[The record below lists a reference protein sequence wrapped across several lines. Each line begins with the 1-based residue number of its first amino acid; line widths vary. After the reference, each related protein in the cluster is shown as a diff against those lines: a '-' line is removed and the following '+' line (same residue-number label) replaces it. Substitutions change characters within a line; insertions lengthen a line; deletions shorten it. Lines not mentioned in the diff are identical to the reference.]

1 MTNKDRDTVYKKY
14 GYDKDKIPFPMMQIG
29 EEDEVAINPYSE
41 VKVTLNPVEIAIYDC
56 LMGSYHAHLLAG
68 DTGNMET
75 AKSLYDDYYK
85 GKDWFI
91 ENNPDAYFKLI
102 D

>member
-14 GYDKDKIPFPMMQIG
+14 GYDKDKIPFPRMHIG

-41 VKVTLNPVEIAIYDC
+41 VKVTLNPVEIAIYDN
-56 LMGSYHAHLLAG
+56 LMGSYHAHLAAG
-68 DTGNMET
+68 EAGQMKI
-75 AKSLYDDYYK
+75 AKELYDDYYK

-91 ENNPDAYFKLI
+91 ENNVEAYFKLI

>member
-1 MTNKDRDTVYKKY
+1 MTNKDKDILYKKY

-29 EEDEVAINPYSE
+29 EEDEIAKNPYSE
-41 VKVTLNPVEIAIYDC
+41 VEVTLNPVEIAIYDC
-56 LMGSYHAHLLAG
+56 LMGSYHAHLQAG
-68 DTGNMET
+68 HSGQTKI
-75 AKSLYDDYYK
+75 AKELYSDYYK

-91 ENNPDAYFKLI
+91 ENNVDAYFKLI

>member
-1 MTNKDRDTVYKKY
+1 MTNKDTIYKKY

-29 EEDEVAINPYSE
+29 EEDEIVKNPYSE
-41 VKVTLNPVEIAIYDC
+41 VEVKLNPVEVAVYDC
-56 LMGSYHAHLLAG
+56 LMGSYHAHLAAG
-68 DTGNMET
+68 QAGHVDV
-75 AKSLYDDYYK
+75 AKDLYDDFYK

-91 ENNPDAYFKLI
+91 ENNVEAYFQLI

>member
-1 MTNKDRDTVYKKY
+1 MTNKDKDILYKKY

-29 EEDEVAINPYSE
+29 EEDEIAKNPYSGLE
-41 VKVTLNPVEIAIYDC
+41 VTLNPVEIAIYDC
-56 LMGSYHAHLLAG
+56 LMGSYHAHLQAG
-68 DTGNMET
+68 HSGQTKI
-75 AKSLYDDYYK
+75 AKELYSDYYK

-91 ENNPDAYFKLI
+91 ENNVDAYFKLI

>member
-1 MTNKDRDTVYKKY
+1 MTNKDKETIYKKY
-14 GYDKDKIPFPMMQIG
+14 GYDKDKIPFPKMMIG
-29 EEDEVAINPYSE
+29 KENEIAKNPYTE
-41 VKVTLNPVEIAIYDC
+41 VEVTLNPVEIAIYDC

-75 AKSLYDDYYK
+75 AKSLYGDYNK
-85 GKDWFI
+85 GKNWFI
-91 ENNPDAYFKLI
+91 ENNVGAYFKLI

>member
-1 MTNKDRDTVYKKY
+1 MINKEKIYKKY

-29 EEDEVAINPYSE
+29 EEDEIAKNPYSE
-41 VKVTLNPVEIAIYDC
+41 VEVTLNPVEIAIYDC

-75 AKSLYDDYYK
+75 AKALYNDYYK